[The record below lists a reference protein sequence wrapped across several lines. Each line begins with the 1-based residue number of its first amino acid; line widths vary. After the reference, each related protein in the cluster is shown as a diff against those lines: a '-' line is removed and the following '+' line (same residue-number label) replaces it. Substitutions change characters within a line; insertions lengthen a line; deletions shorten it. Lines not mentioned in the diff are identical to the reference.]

1 MYAKV
6 AHKIVLRSPIIG
18 TDCSH
23 NYLGLNFN
31 AKKGKNDFLQGTWV
45 EQKKHLHPKWTR
57 LDVLFLQVKE
67 VL

>member
-31 AKKGKNDFLQGTWV
+31 PDDDDFHAMKLRSTS
-45 EQKKHLHPKWTR
+45 EMFR
-57 LDVLFLQVKE
+57 AR
-67 VL
+67 